1 MEVRIGLCRSPLL
14 QYQFQLHTRA
24 RAHIWGCFLDCC
36 LQCLIS
42 CSKLYYHVV
51 SRYFSFHDI
60 CAMSFFYHLTLK
72 KKTQVTCDDFHFI
85 CITRS
90 EMISLRSERDKFALE
105 ANFAREKLDRF
116 MKEFEHQVILT
127 NPLPS
132 LILFSSSH
140 GSIYLVMYLP
150 LWQI

>member
-1 MEVRIGLCRSPLL
+1 
-14 QYQFQLHTRA
+14 
-24 RAHIWGCFLDCC
+24 
-36 LQCLIS
+36 
-42 CSKLYYHVV
+42 
-51 SRYFSFHDI
+51 
-60 CAMSFFYHLTLK
+60 
-72 KKTQVTCDDFHFI
+72 
-85 CITRS
+85 
-90 EMISLRSERDKFALE
+90 MISLRSERDKFALE